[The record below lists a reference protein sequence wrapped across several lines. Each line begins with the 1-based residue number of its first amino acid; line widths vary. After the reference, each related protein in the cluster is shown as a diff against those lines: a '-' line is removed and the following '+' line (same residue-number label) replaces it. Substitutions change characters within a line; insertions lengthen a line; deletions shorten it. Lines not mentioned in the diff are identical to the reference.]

1 MSVVDEIKAR
11 IDIVD
16 LIGETV
22 ELRRSGKNYVGFCP
36 FHPNTRTPAFAVFP
50 ETGTWRCFGQCNTG
64 GDIFTFV
71 MKKEGW
77 DFRQAL
83 QYLAER
89 AGISLKEREGT
100 QETSSLK
107 QWRALLEEAVVF
119 YRHHLHQ
126 PPGREALAYLEKRGL
141 IAATLEAFGLGYAP
155 RQWDA
160 LVRYFAGK
168 GVPPTALAEVGLAR
182 IDEATGEARD
192 YFHHRIMF
200 PIRDGQ
206 GRPVGFGA
214 RTLDPDGV
222 PKYLNS
228 PTTPLF
234 DKGRLLYG
242 LDRASKAIRQKDR
255 VVLVEGYMDVL
266 ALHQAG
272 FEETVSA
279 MGTSLT
285 PHQLRRLKNLTRNLY
300 LALDPDPAG
309 QQALWRSLNVARE
322 TAAETQVTLD
332 ARGLLR
338 YEQRLQLNLRV
349 VVLPQGKDPDE
360 IVLEDPALWT
370 RLLDQARPLVLYLMD
385 LMAQTLNLDDPK
397 ERARLAETMVPLIR
411 LVDNP
416 VEQEAY
422 LRELAERVGVPV
434 ERLRAWY
441 PSTPSRRAPR
451 SRGAASRPSPGG
463 ALASPIYPVVN
474 PRLQERFILAVLWH
488 QPDLLAQVQRT
499 LRERKQEP
507 LSEKDFQEESHREA
521 WRLLEDAH
529 RQFGPMRSF
538 LATQSQARG
547 LDGLVQEF
555 QELLN
560 PLDRTEM
567 RRSMASTTFLVR
579 EIVRMTSYL
588 RIARITQAMHHL
600 EQILRDH
607 SPPYD
612 VDVLARFQAFTQQRR
627 RIEQVLAQSQTTG
640 VVS

>member
-16 LIGETV
+16 FIGETV

-89 AGISLKEREGT
+89 AGISLKAGERP
-100 QETSSLK
+100 QEAGALK
-107 QWRALLEEAVVF
+107 QWRSLLEEAVVF
-119 YRHHLHQ
+119 YQHHLQ
-126 PPGREALAYLEKRGL
+126 RPTGREALAYLKKRGL
-141 IAATLEAFGLGYAP
+141 TAATLAAFGLGYAP
-155 RQWDA
+155 RQRDA
-160 LVRYFAGK
+160 LVRYFVEK
-168 GVPPTALAEVGLAR
+168 GISPATLAEVGLAR

-200 PIRDGQ
+200 PIRDAQ

-214 RTLDPDGV
+214 RTLDPEGV

-242 LDRASKAIRQKDR
+242 LDRAGKAIRQKDR

-272 FEETVSA
+272 FEETVSS

-309 QQALWRSLNVARE
+309 QQALWRSLDVARE

-349 VVLPQGKDPDE
+349 VVLPEGKDPDE
-360 IVLEDPALWT
+360 IVLEDPARWE
-370 RLLDQARPLVLYLMD
+370 RLLAQAQPLVLYLMD
-385 LMAQTLNLDDPK
+385 LMAQTLDLDDPK

-411 LVDNP
+411 LVGNP

-422 LRELAERVGVPV
+422 FGELAERVRVPV
-434 ERLRAWY
+434 ERLRAWH
-441 PSTPSRRAPR
+441 PPTPSRKTPRPRDTASQVLSEASLAP
-451 SRGAASRPSPGG
+451 PM
-463 ALASPIYPVVN
+463 YPVVN
-474 PRLQERFILAVLWH
+474 TGLQERFILAVLWH
-488 QPDLLAQVQRT
+488 QPDLLVRVQRT
-499 LRERKQEP
+499 LRERNQEP

-547 LDGLVQEF
+547 LDWLVQEF
-555 QELLN
+555 QGLLN
-560 PLDRTEM
+560 QLNRAEV
-567 RRSMASTTFLVR
+567 RRSMSSTALLVR

-588 RIARITQAMHHL
+588 RIARITQAVHHL

-607 SPPYD
+607 SQPYD
-612 VDVLARFQAFTQQRR
+612 ADVLAQFQELTQQRR
-627 RIEQVLAQSQTTG
+627 RIEQVLAQPQTTG